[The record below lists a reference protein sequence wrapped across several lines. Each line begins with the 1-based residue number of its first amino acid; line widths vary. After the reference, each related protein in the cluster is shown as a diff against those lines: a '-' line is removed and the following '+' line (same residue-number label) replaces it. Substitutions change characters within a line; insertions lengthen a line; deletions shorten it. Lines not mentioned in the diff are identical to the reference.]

1 MAARDS
7 QAFDCFWRVSYTGRE
22 KSSRGR
28 SPGSSASSS
37 ATGRGILKNAGI
49 PQSAETAHA
58 CNSGA
63 QQGASTRE
71 PIIVI
76 PKTIR
81 VDKPNGMSYRRG
93 GGFSAIKQLAVASLG
108 EVHEGIQEL
117 ISSSGDVRLPRSPR
131 GRSLEGS
138 PPPPAKTESRVLG
151 FDGLTFQRVPSNEW
165 LNQRSDLFEKVPAN
179 TMFAKDDR
187 GVNNDIHYLRNEED
201 RVATARSGASSS
213 RPHSSSQG
221 PRAAPLDKQINNLEK
236 QINYQLPKPLLPEVY
251 QQVWTITG
259 MVRTC
264 QHMRL
269 NCVHTTKL
277 ISKRQAHIRVMPYYV
292 TQAPRR
298 PETPRLRIRPPT
310 IPPWNPVG
318 KGVVMKKAQ
327 MKKSH

>member
-1 MAARDS
+1 MS
-7 QAFDCFWRVSYTGRE
+7 NTERE

-37 ATGRGILKNAGI
+37 TTGRGIIKNSSIAQG
-49 PQSAETAHA
+49 AETAHA

-63 QQGASTRE
+63 QQGTPTRE
-71 PIIVI
+71 PIKVI

-81 VDKPNGMSYRRG
+81 VDKPNGMSYKRG

-108 EVHEGIQEL
+108 EVHEGIQAL
-117 ISSSGDVRLPRSPR
+117 ISSSGDVRLPRSLR
-131 GRSLEGS
+131 GRSLEES
-138 PPPPAKTESRVLG
+138 PPPPEKTESRVLG

-165 LNQRSDLFEKVPAN
+165 LNERNDLFEKVPAN
-179 TMFAKDDR
+179 TVVAKDDDDR
-187 GVNNDIHYLRNEED
+187 ASKKGIHFLRNEEE

-221 PRAAPLDKQINNLEK
+221 PRAPPLDKQINNLEK

-269 NCVHTTKL
+269 NCVHINKP
-277 ISKRQAHIRVMPYYV
+277 ISNRQEHRNIYRVMIV
-292 TQAPRR
+292 
-298 PETPRLRIRPPT
+298 
-310 IPPWNPVG
+310 
-318 KGVVMKKAQ
+318 
-327 MKKSH
+327 